1 MTPPNLKNREFIAR
15 NWHAMSDREMA
26 RVLGVSPSSVDSM
39 RKRMGLKRQT
49 AFLKDTHGD
58 ELLKMYLGGMRI
70 CDMARAIGANA
81 DTVSDVMITMC
92 KRDIGLR
99 IRRERAVRLRKLTK
113 VVKRRTPTALRKH
126 AGPKRPKAQ
135 RPLMSA
141 KRYGALFEDV
151 NERFLM
157 LMKRR
162 QEVKELLLQAASIPT
177 NDGTDENVV
186 GHLLPHYKDLNRAV
200 LKLSR
205 CVGQ

>member
-39 RKRMGLKRQT
+39 RKRMGLKRHT

-58 ELLKMYLGGMRI
+58 ELLKMYLEGMRI

-113 VVKRRTPTALRKH
+113 VVKRRSPTALRKH

-141 KRYGALFEDV
+141 KRYGALFDDV
-151 NERFLM
+151 NEQFLM
-157 LMKRR
+157 LMRRR
-162 QEVKELLLQAASIPT
+162 QEVKELLLQAASYAS
-177 NDGTDENVV
+177 NNNADDNVV
-186 GHLLPHYKDLNRAV
+186 GHLLPHYKDLNKAV
-200 LKLSR
+200 LKLSL
-205 CVGQ
+205 CVGK

>member
-1 MTPPNLKNREFIAR
+1 MSAPNLKNRAFIAA
-15 NWHAMSDREMA
+15 NWQAMSDREMA
-26 RVLGVSPSSVDSM
+26 QALGVAPSTVASA
-39 RKRMGLKRQT
+39 RKRMGLKRET
-49 AFLKDTHGD
+49 NYLKDTHGD
-58 ELLKMYLGGMRI
+58 QLLSMYLQGMRI
-70 CDMARAIGANA
+70 CDMAAAIGANR
-81 DTVSDVMITMC
+81 DTVSDVMLTMC

-113 VVKRRTPTALRKH
+113 VVKRRSPTALRKH

-141 KRYGALFEDV
+141 KRYGALFDDV

-186 GHLLPHYKDLNRAV
+186 GHLLPHYKDLNGAV